1 VAEKSPSAVDTGGE
15 QRGEVL
21 RRGRWVG
28 GGMPAA
34 GRGERHE
41 AERLRGGG
49 RRQGQALEGS
59 YKERQSCP
67 MEVTSAEM
75 RRGAGWLVL

>member
-1 VAEKSPSAVDTGGE
+1 
-15 QRGEVL
+15 
-21 RRGRWVG
+21 
-28 GGMPAA
+28 MPAA